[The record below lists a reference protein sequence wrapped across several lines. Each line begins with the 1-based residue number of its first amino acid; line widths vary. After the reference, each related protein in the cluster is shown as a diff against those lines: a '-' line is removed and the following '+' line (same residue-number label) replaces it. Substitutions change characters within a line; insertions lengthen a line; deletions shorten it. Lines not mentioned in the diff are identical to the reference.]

1 MKLLPAMEQACDI
14 CRLKKL
20 KCSKEK
26 PKCSKCL
33 KNNWEC
39 CYSPKTKRSPLTRVH
54 LTEVE
59 SRLEKL
65 EQLFLVMFPRENLD
79 HVLKM
84 DSLHDIKVLLT
95 QLFVQNYANTNPAT
109 DKLTPIGSAD
119 NDVSRG
125 QEQHVS
131 SPEGDDDRDQRQL
144 TISFG
149 SVALHDESTIPLNCV
164 PRDALHGF
172 DWSEDDTT
180 FDGLRLL
187 RTDPNNNGFF
197 GDGSLISTLRSIGFS
212 PEKYINSTVNRLPTV
227 VIDRYSLASRTTTSR
242 FIQSYLNN
250 FHPYC
255 PIVHTQT
262 LMMLY
267 NNQIETT
274 SKDQWQILFNSVL
287 SIGAWCIEG
296 ESTDIDLFYYQNAKS
311 HLTSKVFEAGSI
323 TLVIALHLLSRYTQW
338 RKKPNT
344 SYSYHGFSMRMAISL
359 GLNKDLPS
367 SFNDTSIL
375 EQRRRIWWSLYN
387 WEFHLT
393 LLYGRSIQFSASSTQ
408 NSISLPSSV
417 DDMQRTTTHPTI
429 YHGTIETAR
438 LLQNFIKICGF
449 DKTTTT
455 TKSPISA
462 KRCLVICNE
471 IEDVSRQIPKFL
483 QIDISSTALTNLLN
497 EHPWLSF
504 TRFQL
509 RWKQL
514 SLIIYVLR
522 GFFTNLNSQQESPS
536 HQDQNHHSSYEV
548 ERCSVLLHDAAQ
560 RTIMSINN
568 YMDNH
573 TLTPFF
579 AGICVF
585 YLFNAALVPAT
596 TLLSNPDSNSS
607 NSDTSQSMQQ
617 ISTVLLLLK
626 NLITFKIPTCE
637 KYIQVLEQVCAP
649 YFSSSSSSVASLS
662 FANNN
667 DKNNNNNNNVTT
679 SSAGA
684 AQYPQT
690 VTSQDNNANGRQIS
704 VIAAGSSSTPMK
716 PGASFSDLVKLLSN
730 RPSSRNSS
738 VTISRATPPPPSIT
752 SFPTQPQQQLQGS
765 SVPLT
770 PSALFGGAT
779 SYSGWNNF
787 AETTFSFP
795 STTNGNGTNLAT
807 AFANPQALP
816 QPTFTANTN
825 PNSTNNSQLATSNFD
840 DDNSKSMFPNWT
852 DQTAYNALGITTGM
866 FNTTTMDDV
875 YNYLFD
881 DDETPPNPNSEQTG
895 L

>member
-84 DSLHDIKVLLT
+84 DSLHDIKILLT
-95 QLFVQNYANTNPAT
+95 QLFMQNYANTNAAS
-109 DKLTPIGSAD
+109 DKLTPVGSAD

-131 SPEGDDDRDQRQL
+131 SPEEDDDRDQRQL

-149 SVALHDESTIPLNCV
+149 SVALHDDSTIPLNSV

-172 DWSEDDTT
+172 DWSEDDATS
-180 FDGLRLL
+180 DSLRLL
-187 RTDPNNNGFF
+187 KTDPNNNGFF

-227 VIDRYSLASRTTTSR
+227 VIDRYSLVSRSTTSR

-255 PIVHTQT
+255 PIVHSQT

-267 NNQIETT
+267 NNQIETS

-338 RKKPNT
+338 RQKPNT

-367 SFNDTSIL
+367 SFNDTNIL

-438 LLQNFIKICGF
+438 LLQNFIKICEL

-462 KRCLVICNE
+462 KRCLIICNE

-483 QIDISSTALTNLLN
+483 QMDISSTALTNLLN

-522 GFFTNLNSQQESPS
+522 GFFTNLNSQQESRS

-548 ERCSVLLHDAAQ
+548 ERCSILLHDAAQ

-573 TLTPFF
+573 TLTPYF
-579 AGICVF
+579 ASICVF
-585 YLFNAALVPAT
+585 YLFNAALVPVT
-596 TLLSNPDSNSS
+596 TLLSNPDSNSNS
-607 NSDTSQSMQQ
+607 SDTSQSMQQ

-626 NLITFKIPTCE
+626 NLITFKIPTFE
-637 KYIQVLEQVCAP
+637 KYVQVLEQVCAP
-649 YFSSSSSSVASLS
+649 NFSSSSSVTSPS

-667 DKNNNNNNNVTT
+667 KNSNNNNNATT
-679 SSAGA
+679 SSAAA

-690 VTSQDNNANGRQIS
+690 VTSQDNNVNGRLIS
-704 VIAAGSSSTPMK
+704 VIPAGPSPAPMK
-716 PGASFSDLVKLLSN
+716 SGASFSDLVKLLSN

-752 SFPTQPQQQLQGS
+752 SFPVQPQQQLQGP

-770 PSALFGGAT
+770 PSALYGGTT
-779 SYSGWNNF
+779 SYPGWNNF
-787 AETTFSFP
+787 PETTFSFP
-795 STTNGNGTNLAT
+795 SNTNGNGTNLAT
-807 AFANPQALP
+807 TFSNPQALP
-816 QPTFTANTN
+816 QPTFAANMN
-825 PNSTNNSQLATSNFD
+825 PNSINNSQLATSNFD
-840 DDNSKSMFPNWT
+840 DDDSKSLFPNWT

-881 DDETPPNPNSEQTG
+881 DDETPPNPNSE
-895 L
+895 